1 MTTRKVFRYTIVFFV
16 VISMHNVALFGEN
29 FAHQQ
34 VIGALIKKLAAENVS
49 KLNLQWRSAVRGY
62 GRVVTEFARFLQ
74 ELESLNELTPDLIVI
89 ATDANC
95 KGFRHRSKEFRIE
108 NPCAPIVQAIPDPH
122 IERWL
127 LLDGAAFKSVFGK
140 GCASPDLKC
149 DRSRYKHLLT
159 TAIRETGIVP
169 SLGGIEFAEDIVS
182 QMDIKRAAQQDE
194 SFAKF
199 ADNIQSIFR
208 DWKLTGHQAL

>member
-1 MTTRKVFRYTIVFFV
+1 MTAGKFFRYPLVFFA
-16 VISMHNVALFGEN
+16 VISMHNVALFVED

-62 GRVVTEFARFLQ
+62 GRVVTEFARFMQ
-74 ELESLNELTPDLIVI
+74 ELESLNELTPDLIIV

-95 KGFRHRSKEFRIE
+95 KGFRYRSKEFRFE

-140 GCASPDLKC
+140 GCAAPDLKC

-159 TAIRETGIVP
+159 TAIRETGVIP
-169 SLGGIEFAEDIVS
+169 SLGGIEFAEDIVGH
-182 QMDIKRAAQQDE
+182 MDIRRATQQDE
-194 SFAKF
+194 SFARF

-208 DWKLTGHQAL
+208 DWKLIVHQAL